1 MTRLEQYSQQLA
13 ELRNERKKILS
24 VHYSP
29 NSKNFTAQMR
39 ELNAVDLKITNIKM
53 KMKQY
58 IE

>member
-1 MTRLEQYSQQLA
+1 MTRLEKYSQQLA

-24 VHYSP
+24 VHHSP
-29 NSKNFTAQMR
+29 NSKKFTAQMR